1 MKVYTNNASLDP
13 ECEAAGKY
21 TAVTFLSETYTI
33 LNSYD
38 ALHIEA
44 SDIPSDIGQYLLPA
58 EQQVEWF
65 GHAEESAVE

>member
-1 MKVYTNNASLDP
+1 MKDYTNIVSLDL

-21 TAVTFLSETYTI
+21 TALTFLSETYTI
-33 LNSYD
+33 FNSYD

-65 GHAEESAVE
+65 GHAEESSVE